1 MSSDNKG
8 KILKENEDG
17 TVIRL
22 PEKQEEFQIF
32 ERMGNDDIISK
43 LNGNLLDAYVYQF
56 KSPNGDTVVDLT
68 KDGLFAFANLRGGI
82 KLKREWDNL
91 DDKESEEYIMIYSAE
106 DIHTGDVR
114 EGSAQEQKVKGSKKD
129 SYAVAKCMSKAQRNA
144 LKNVLNV
151 DSWRKLI
158 LIFLEGKDKQKREM
172 ILLSISDNIEKFKYD
187 EEAINSYCMEKH
199 GVDVWDSLDT
209 DSLASLNSFMVGRRG
224 RDRLKPSN
232 DDSYLPDDA
241 VVIETKAVDVSND
254 IDSAIEKR
262 GIDRKKLDRFV
273 KGRKEGRGLD
283 ELDDTE
289 VANLIKFIQLSNEQ
303 VIQKLQ

>member
-43 LNGNLLDAYVYQF
+43 MNGNLLDAYVYQF

-91 DDKESEEYIMIYSAE
+91 DDKESDEYIMIYSAE

-129 SYAVAKCMSKAQRNA
+129 AYAVAKCMSKAQRNA

-262 GIDRKKLDRFV
+262 GVDRKKLERFV
-273 KGRKEGRGLD
+273 KGRKQGRGLD
-283 ELDDTE
+283 ELDETE
-289 VANLIKFIQLSNEQ
+289 TANLIKFIQLSNEK